1 MQSCHSF
8 WRGRYITLIYRGCG
22 MGLCRGNSIGFLRFV
37 KVGGGILWK
46 FCGNKTLL
54 AVLLVNICQ
63 ESGANRVRIGLA
75 TCPRTLPFTLLFGYP
90 PYPRLFFPQ

>member
-8 WRGRYITLIYRGCG
+8 WFAYYITLIYRGFG
-22 MGLCRGNSIGFLRFV
+22 MGLFRGYCIGFMRFV

-54 AVLLVNICQ
+54 AVLLVNIWP
-63 ESGANRVRIGLA
+63 ESGANQVRIG
-75 TCPRTLPFTLLFGYP
+75 
-90 PYPRLFFPQ
+90 

>member
-1 MQSCHSF
+1 MQGVLYRFYAVCK
-8 WRGRYITLIYRGCG
+8 GRWGDFR
-22 MGLCRGNSIGFLRFV
+22 
-37 KVGGGILWK
+37 GILWK

-54 AVLLVNICQ
+54 AVLLVNIWQ

-75 TCPRTLPFTLLFGYP
+75 TRPRTPPFTLLFGYP